1 MIRKTLDALT
11 STSLKTLALLAVP
24 AALVAVPVMAQAQ
37 AETPAPTIVI
47 VETPA
52 PAATPADPTAS
63 PLTAQFMVDISKIDL
78 DNSGTLDY
86 GEARAVWTDLT
97 EEQYVALDVSGDG
110 FLDDNELAAAYE
122 QNLLD
127 FDEAPGVESATGGN

>member
-1 MIRKTLDALT
+1 MIRKTFDAFA
-11 STSLKTLALLAVP
+11 SHSLKTLALFAMP
-24 AALVAVPVMAQAQ
+24 AALVAVPVMAQEA
-37 AETPAPTIVI
+37 AAPTIVV

-52 PAATPADPTAS
+52 PAVEPVDPTAS

-78 DNSGTLDY
+78 DGSGSLDY

-97 EEQYVALDVSGDG
+97 EEQFVALDVSGDG

-127 FDEAPGVESATGGN
+127 FDEAPNVESATGGN